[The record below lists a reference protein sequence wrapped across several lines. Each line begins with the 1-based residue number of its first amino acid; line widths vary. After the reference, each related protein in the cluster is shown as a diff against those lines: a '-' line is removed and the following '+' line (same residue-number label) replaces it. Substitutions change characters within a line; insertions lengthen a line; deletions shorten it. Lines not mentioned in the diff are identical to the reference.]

1 MDRAADAG
9 RDRPRRACPR
19 RRLAA
24 YTGPPLRPAR
34 PPRRGDRRR
43 PPPRDARG
51 ERGARAVNTRH
62 AIAATVLR
70 SFEGRYELRVK
81 DDALVLSMRNVGVR
95 LHAVAV
101 FSNKDDLRRFAR
113 VLELVAGRLNG

>member
-1 MDRAADAG
+1 
-9 RDRPRRACPR
+9 
-19 RRLAA
+19 
-24 YTGPPLRPAR
+24 
-34 PPRRGDRRR
+34 
-43 PPPRDARG
+43 
-51 ERGARAVNTRH
+51 VNTRH

-113 VLELVAGRLNG
+113 VLELVAGRRNG